1 MIIDH
6 KNLEYFISIKQLNR
20 CQIRWSEFLFR
31 FDYRIIY
38 RPGKANGKP
47 DAFTRRSNDLF
58 KKEDISD
65 LCHQYQHQTVL
76 KTHILNPKIVN
87 LQCRIIYLDSIQF
100 HLNSVSSQNPIT
112 LTFMNTIPEIQKVES
127 QLNQILFDFEED
139 FLNYFTQ
146 ILWD

>member
-1 MIIDH
+1 M
-6 KNLEYFISIKQLNR
+6 
-20 CQIRWSEFLFR
+20 
-31 FDYRIIY
+31 
-38 RPGKANGKP
+38 
-47 DAFTRRSNDLF
+47 
-58 KKEDISD
+58 
-65 LCHQYQHQTVL
+65 L

-146 ILWD
+146 IL